1 MISESPQSNRLP
13 HPVPVT
19 EHAWPEDTPPLVTI
33 HCLTYNHVNFIRDA
47 IEGFLMQETTFPVEI
62 LIHDDASTDGTAEIV
77 RAYQQRHP
85 RLFRTIFQVEN
96 QRSKGIE
103 GRGRIRKAIRGLIR
117 GDFIAYCEGDD
128 FWISPQK
135 LEKQVASLQ
144 AHPEAYLS
152 YGAHLVVDERGREI
166 HPLEHRLPTPG
177 LLPTG
182 AYFQDLCGSW
192 QMASLLVRRTLFR
205 DWSAWVRTLPFLDQ
219 ALMAIASL
227 RGPICCIP
235 GVHSAYRIHP
245 GGIHSSGAYS
255 ADWRVR
261 TDHGIFWNEASL
273 QMMQQLEAGTED
285 PDLRFLCR
293 RKAAAR
299 HEDLIW
305 WTRLQGGRGRMR
317 QRLLEFLHFDPRA
330 AIRSAVFWK
339 TCLIAFAFLPDF
351 RRSLHLGKEP
361 L

>member
-1 MISESPQSNRLP
+1 MISEFPNPARLP
-13 HPVPVT
+13 KPVKITEQVWPEGTVPV
-19 EHAWPEDTPPLVTI
+19 VSI
-33 HCLTYNHVNFIRDA
+33 HCLAYNHANYIRDA

-85 RLFRTIFQVEN
+85 RLFRTVFQVEN
-96 QRSKGIE
+96 QLSKGIE
-103 GRGRIRKAIRGLIR
+103 GKVRIRESIRGLVR
-117 GDFIAYCEGDD
+117 GKFTAYCEGDD

-135 LEKQVASLQ
+135 LEIQVASLQ

-152 YGAHLVVDERGREI
+152 YGAHLVVDEQGREI
-166 HPLEHRLPTPG
+166 HPLERRLPEPG

-182 AYFQDLCGSW
+182 AYFHDLCGSW

-205 DWSAWVRTLPFLDQ
+205 GWPAWVRTLPFLDQ
-219 ALMAIASL
+219 PLMAIASL

-255 ADWRVR
+255 ADWQVR
-261 TDHGIFWNEASL
+261 IRHGIFWNEACL
-273 QMMQQLEAGTED
+273 RMMRHLEAETED
-285 PDLRFLCR
+285 PDLRFHCR

-299 HEDLIW
+299 HEDLVW
-305 WTRLQGGRGRMR
+305 WSRLQGERGPMR
-317 QRLLEFLHFDPRA
+317 RSLIEFLHFDRRA
-330 AIRSAVFWK
+330 AIRSAIFWK
-339 TCLIAFAFLPDF
+339 TCLIAFCFLPDF
-351 RRSLHLGKEP
+351 RRSLHVGKER